1 MKKGKVIV
9 PLALCVCAVLIVIGI
24 ALGNNPMRSSIGQS
38 QSVEMNSS
46 EESKASESSDAAEST
61 KSAASSSEDPNAGLT
76 SEQIMMGEYWYND
89 DPSTYNGPSEEMLAL
104 AKSMTPKEL
113 YENTYDRK
121 PEWMKSRQSYHILR
135 EDDGTLTT
143 ESGEA
148 PIYHADNGLNI
159 EVTDVHA
166 SNALEYGLTEE
177 DGWFGEECGLDES
190 GTITNPDYVF
200 VYTTLRLTYNG
211 KIDHME
217 FLAGNTGLVQYN
229 LDGYTLDASENRCNK
244 HILQSGIAEK
254 TTAEE
259 DPRDSGHIWV
269 HAGETRD
276 VLCVMLM
283 RNNFTFVITDYEAA
297 KRDGVH
303 DLLDEEK
310 YYTLAT
316 YEENEFKYA
325 FTISDYGVTAVEFD
339 VTEIVNDW
347 FAA

>member
-24 ALGNNPMRSSIGQS
+24 ALGNNPIRSSIGQG
-38 QSVEMNSS
+38 QSAEVIFS

-61 KSAASSSEDPNAGLT
+61 ESAASSSEDSNAGLT
-76 SEQIMMGEYWYND
+76 SEQIAMGDND
-89 DPSTYNGPSEEMLAL
+89 DSSTYNGPSEEMLAL

-121 PEWMKSRQSYHILR
+121 PEWMKSRQTYHILR

-148 PIYHADNGLNI
+148 PVYHADNGLNI

-166 SNALEYGLTEE
+166 SNTLEYGLTEE

-217 FLAGNTGLVQYN
+217 FLGSDVRLIQYN
-229 LDGYTLDASENRCNK
+229 LDGYVLDASENRCNK

-254 TTAEE
+254 TTTEE

-283 RNNFTFVITDYEAA
+283 RNDFTFVITDYEAA
-297 KRDGVH
+297 KRDGVQNSF
-303 DLLDEEK
+303 DEEEH
-310 YYTLAT
+310 YALTT
-316 YEENEFKYA
+316 YEENAFKYA
-325 FTISDYGVTAVEFD
+325 FTINDYGVTAAEFD

>member
-24 ALGNNPMRSSIGQS
+24 ALGNNPIRSSVGQS
-38 QSVEMNSS
+38 QSAEMNFF

-61 KSAASSSEDPNAGLT
+61 ESAVSSSEDSNAGLT
-76 SEQIMMGEYWYND
+76 SEQIAMGDND
-89 DPSTYNGPSEEMLAL
+89 DSSTYNGPSEEMLAL

-121 PEWMKSRQSYHILR
+121 PEWMKSRQTYHILR

-148 PIYHADNGLNI
+148 PVYHADNGLNI

-166 SNALEYGLTEE
+166 SNTLEYGLTEE

-217 FLAGNTGLVQYN
+217 FLGSDVRLIQYN
-229 LDGYTLDASENRCNK
+229 LDGYVLDASENRCNK

-254 TTAEE
+254 TTTEE

-283 RNNFTFVITDYEAA
+283 RNDFTFVITDYEAA
-297 KRDGVH
+297 KRDGVQNSF
-303 DLLDEEK
+303 EEEH
-310 YYTLAT
+310 YALTT
-316 YEENEFKYA
+316 YEENAFKYA
-325 FTISDYGVTAVEFD
+325 FTINDYGVTAAEFD

>member
-9 PLALCVCAVLIVIGI
+9 SLALCVCVVLIVIGI
-24 ALGNNPMRSSIGQS
+24 ALGNNPIRSSVGQS
-38 QSVEMNSS
+38 QSAEMNSS

-61 KSAASSSEDPNAGLT
+61 ESAASSSEDSNAGLT
-76 SEQIMMGEYWYND
+76 SEQIAMGDND
-89 DPSTYNGPSEEMLAL
+89 DSSTYNGPSEEMLAL

-121 PEWMKSRQSYHILR
+121 PEWMKSRQTYHILR

-148 PIYHADNGLNI
+148 PVYHADNGLNI

-166 SNALEYGLTEE
+166 SNTLEYGLTEE

-217 FLAGNTGLVQYN
+217 FLGSDVRLIQYN
-229 LDGYTLDASENRCNK
+229 LDGYVLDASENRCNK

-254 TTAEE
+254 TTTEE

-283 RNNFTFVITDYEAA
+283 RNDFTFVITDYEAA
-297 KRDGVH
+297 KRDGVQNSF
-303 DLLDEEK
+303 DEEEH
-310 YYTLAT
+310 YALTT
-316 YEENEFKYA
+316 YEENAFKYA
-325 FTISDYGVTAVEFD
+325 FTINDYGVTAAEFD

>member
-24 ALGNNPMRSSIGQS
+24 ALGNNPMRSSIGQG
-38 QSVEMNSS
+38 QSAEVIFS

-61 KSAASSSEDPNAGLT
+61 ESAASSSEDSNAGLT
-76 SEQIMMGEYWYND
+76 SEQIAMEDND
-89 DPSTYNGPSEEMLAL
+89 DSSTYNGPSEEMLAL

-121 PEWMKSRQSYHILR
+121 PEWMKSRQTYHILR

-148 PIYHADNGLNI
+148 PVYHADNGLNI

-166 SNALEYGLTEE
+166 SNTLEYGLTEE

-217 FLAGNTGLVQYN
+217 FLAGNTRLTQYN

-254 TTAEE
+254 TTVEE

-276 VLCVMLM
+276 VLCVML
-283 RNNFTFVITDYEAA
+283 I
-297 KRDGVH
+297 
-303 DLLDEEK
+303 L
-310 YYTLAT
+310 
-316 YEENEFKYA
+316 
-325 FTISDYGVTAVEFD
+325 
-339 VTEIVNDW
+339 
-347 FAA
+347 

>member
-9 PLALCVCAVLIVIGI
+9 PLALCVCVVLIVIGI
-24 ALGNNPMRSSIGQS
+24 ALGNNPIRSSVGQS
-38 QSVEMNSS
+38 QSAEMNSS

-61 KSAASSSEDPNAGLT
+61 ESASSSSEDPNAGLT

-89 DPSTYNGPSEEMLAL
+89 DPSTYNGPSKEMLAL

-200 VYTTLRLTYNG
+200 VSLT
-211 KIDHME
+211 
-217 FLAGNTGLVQYN
+217 
-229 LDGYTLDASENRCNK
+229 
-244 HILQSGIAEK
+244 
-254 TTAEE
+254 
-259 DPRDSGHIWV
+259 W
-269 HAGETRD
+269 
-276 VLCVMLM
+276 
-283 RNNFTFVITDYEAA
+283 
-297 KRDGVH
+297 
-303 DLLDEEK
+303 
-310 YYTLAT
+310 
-316 YEENEFKYA
+316 
-325 FTISDYGVTAVEFD
+325 
-339 VTEIVNDW
+339 
-347 FAA
+347 

>member
-9 PLALCVCAVLIVIGI
+9 PLALCVCAILIVIGI
-24 ALGNNPMRSSIGQS
+24 ALGNNPMRSSIGQG
-38 QSVEMNSS
+38 QSAEVIFS

-61 KSAASSSEDPNAGLT
+61 ESAALSSEDSNAGLT
-76 SEQIMMGEYWYND
+76 SEQIAMGDND
-89 DPSTYNGPSEEMLAL
+89 DSSTYNGPSEEMLAL

-121 PEWMKSRQSYHILR
+121 PEWMKSRQTYHILR

-148 PIYHADNGLNI
+148 PVYHADNGLNI

-166 SNALEYGLTEE
+166 SNTLEYGLTEE

-217 FLAGNTGLVQYN
+217 FLGSDVRLIQYN
-229 LDGYTLDASENRCNK
+229 LDGYVLDASENRCNK

-254 TTAEE
+254 TTTEE

-269 HAGETRD
+269 HTGETRD

-283 RNNFTFVITDYEAA
+283 RNDFTFVITDYEAA
-297 KRDGVH
+297 KRDGVQNSF
-303 DLLDEEK
+303 DEEEH
-310 YYTLAT
+310 YALTT
-316 YEENEFKYA
+316 YEENAFKYA
-325 FTISDYGVTAVEFD
+325 FTINDYGVTAAEFD

>member
-24 ALGNNPMRSSIGQS
+24 ALGNNPIRSSIGQG
-38 QSVEMNSS
+38 QSAEVIFS

-61 KSAASSSEDPNAGLT
+61 ESAASSSEDPNAGLT
-76 SEQIMMGEYWYND
+76 SEQIAMGDND
-89 DPSTYNGPSEEMLAL
+89 DSSTYNGPSEEMLAL

-121 PEWMKSRQSYHILR
+121 PEWMKSRQTYHILR

-148 PIYHADNGLNI
+148 PVYHADNGLNI

-166 SNALEYGLTEE
+166 SNTLEYGLTEE

-217 FLAGNTGLVQYN
+217 FLGSDVRLIQYN
-229 LDGYTLDASENRCNK
+229 LDGYVLDASENRCNK

-254 TTAEE
+254 TTTEE

-283 RNNFTFVITDYEAA
+283 RNDFTFVITDYEAA
-297 KRDGVH
+297 KRDGVQNSF
-303 DLLDEEK
+303 DEEEH
-310 YYTLAT
+310 YALTT
-316 YEENEFKYA
+316 YEENAFKYA
-325 FTISDYGVTAVEFD
+325 FTINDYGVTAAEFD
-339 VTEIVNDW
+339 ITEIVNDW

>member
-24 ALGNNPMRSSIGQS
+24 ALGNNPMRSSIGQG
-38 QSVEMNSS
+38 QSAEVIFS
-46 EESKASESSDAAEST
+46 EESKASESSGAAEST
-61 KSAASSSEDPNAGLT
+61 ESAASSSEDSNAGLT
-76 SEQIMMGEYWYND
+76 SEQIAMEDND
-89 DPSTYNGPSEEMLAL
+89 DSSTYNGPSEEMLAL

-121 PEWMKSRQSYHILR
+121 PEWMKSRQTYHILR

-148 PIYHADNGLNI
+148 PVYHADNGLNI

-166 SNALEYGLTEE
+166 SNTLEYGLTEE

-217 FLAGNTGLVQYN
+217 FLGSDVRLIQYN
-229 LDGYTLDASENRCNK
+229 LDGYVLDASENRCNK

-254 TTAEE
+254 TTTEE

-283 RNNFTFVITDYEAA
+283 RNDFTFVITDYEAA
-297 KRDGVH
+297 KRDGVQNSF
-303 DLLDEEK
+303 DEEEH
-310 YYTLAT
+310 YALTT
-316 YEENEFKYA
+316 YEENAFKYA
-325 FTISDYGVTAVEFD
+325 FTINDYGVTAAEFD

>member
-9 PLALCVCAVLIVIGI
+9 PLALCVCAILIVIGI
-24 ALGNNPMRSSIGQS
+24 ALGNNPMRSSIGQG
-38 QSVEMNSS
+38 QSAEVIFS
-46 EESKASESSDAAEST
+46 EESKASEFSDAAEST
-61 KSAASSSEDPNAGLT
+61 ESAASSSEDSNAGLT
-76 SEQIMMGEYWYND
+76 SEQIAMGDND
-89 DPSTYNGPSEEMLAL
+89 DSSTYNGPSEEMLAL

-121 PEWMKSRQSYHILR
+121 PEWMKSRQTYHILR

-148 PIYHADNGLNI
+148 PVYHADNGLNI

-166 SNALEYGLTEE
+166 SNTLEYGLTEE

-217 FLAGNTGLVQYN
+217 FLGSDVRLIQYN
-229 LDGYTLDASENRCNK
+229 LDGYVLDASENRCNK

-254 TTAEE
+254 TTTEE

-283 RNNFTFVITDYEAA
+283 RNDFTFVITDYEAA
-297 KRDGVH
+297 KRDGVQNSF
-303 DLLDEEK
+303 DEEEH
-310 YYTLAT
+310 YALTT
-316 YEENEFKYA
+316 YEENAFKYA
-325 FTISDYGVTAVEFD
+325 FTINDYGVTAAEFD

>member
-24 ALGNNPMRSSIGQS
+24 ALGNNPMRSSIGQG
-38 QSVEMNSS
+38 QSAEVIFS

-61 KSAASSSEDPNAGLT
+61 ESAASSSEDSNAGLT
-76 SEQIMMGEYWYND
+76 SEQIAMGDND
-89 DPSTYNGPSEEMLAL
+89 DSSTYNGPSEEMLAL
-104 AKSMTPKEL
+104 AKSMAPKEL

-121 PEWMKSRQSYHILR
+121 PEWMKSRQTYHILR

-148 PIYHADNGLNI
+148 PVYHADNGLNI

-166 SNALEYGLTEE
+166 SNTLEYGLTEE

-217 FLAGNTGLVQYN
+217 FLGSDVRLIQYN
-229 LDGYTLDASENRCNK
+229 LDGYVLDASENRCNK

-254 TTAEE
+254 TTTEE

-283 RNNFTFVITDYEAA
+283 RNDFTFVITDYEAA
-297 KRDGVH
+297 KRDGVQNSF
-303 DLLDEEK
+303 DEEEH
-310 YYTLAT
+310 YALTT
-316 YEENEFKYA
+316 YEENAFKYA
-325 FTISDYGVTAVEFD
+325 FTINDYGVTAAEFD

>member
-9 PLALCVCAVLIVIGI
+9 PLALCVCAILIVIGI
-24 ALGNNPMRSSIGQS
+24 ALGNNPMRSSIGQG
-38 QSVEMNSS
+38 QSAEVIFS

-61 KSAASSSEDPNAGLT
+61 ESAASSSEDSNAGLT
-76 SEQIMMGEYWYND
+76 SEQIAMGDND
-89 DPSTYNGPSEEMLAL
+89 DSSTYNGPSEEMLAL

-121 PEWMKSRQSYHILR
+121 PEWMKSRQTYHILR

-148 PIYHADNGLNI
+148 PVYHADNGLNI

-166 SNALEYGLTEE
+166 SNTLEYGLTEE

-217 FLAGNTGLVQYN
+217 FLGSDVRLIQYN
-229 LDGYTLDASENRCNK
+229 LDGYVLDASENRCNK

-254 TTAEE
+254 TTTEE

-269 HAGETRD
+269 HAGEIRD

-283 RNNFTFVITDYEAA
+283 RNDFTFVITDYEAA
-297 KRDGVH
+297 KRDGVQNSF
-303 DLLDEEK
+303 DEEEH
-310 YYTLAT
+310 YALTT
-316 YEENEFKYA
+316 YEENAFKYA
-325 FTISDYGVTAVEFD
+325 FTINDYGVTAAEFD

>member
-9 PLALCVCAVLIVIGI
+9 PLALCVCAILIVIGI
-24 ALGNNPMRSSIGQS
+24 ALGNNPMRSSIGQG
-38 QSVEMNSS
+38 QSAEVIFS

-61 KSAASSSEDPNAGLT
+61 ESAASSSEDSNARLT
-76 SEQIMMGEYWYND
+76 SEQIAMGD
-89 DPSTYNGPSEEMLAL
+89 DDDSSTYNGPSEEMLAL

-121 PEWMKSRQSYHILR
+121 PEWMKSRQTYHILR

-148 PIYHADNGLNI
+148 PVYHADNGLNI

-166 SNALEYGLTEE
+166 SNTLEYGLTEE

-217 FLAGNTGLVQYN
+217 FLGSDVRLIQYN
-229 LDGYTLDASENRCNK
+229 LDGYVLDASENRCNK

-254 TTAEE
+254 TTTEE

-283 RNNFTFVITDYEAA
+283 RNDFTFVITDYEAA
-297 KRDGVH
+297 KRDGVQNSF
-303 DLLDEEK
+303 DEEEH
-310 YYTLAT
+310 YALTT
-316 YEENEFKYA
+316 YEENAFKYA
-325 FTISDYGVTAVEFD
+325 FTINDYGVTAAEFD

>member
-9 PLALCVCAVLIVIGI
+9 PLALCVCVVLIVIGI
-24 ALGNNPMRSSIGQS
+24 ALGNNPIRSSIGQG
-38 QSVEMNSS
+38 QSAEVIFS

-61 KSAASSSEDPNAGLT
+61 ESAASSSEDSNAGLT
-76 SEQIMMGEYWYND
+76 SEQIAMGDND
-89 DPSTYNGPSEEMLAL
+89 DSSTYNGPSEEMLAL

-121 PEWMKSRQSYHILR
+121 PEWMKSRQTYHILR

-166 SNALEYGLTEE
+166 SNTLEYGLTEE

-217 FLAGNTGLVQYN
+217 FLGSDVRLIQYN
-229 LDGYTLDASENRCNK
+229 LDGYVLDASENRCNK

-254 TTAEE
+254 TTTEE

-283 RNNFTFVITDYEAA
+283 RNDFTFVITDYEAA
-297 KRDGVH
+297 KRDGVQNSF
-303 DLLDEEK
+303 DEEEH
-310 YYTLAT
+310 YALTT
-316 YEENEFKYA
+316 YEENAFKYA
-325 FTISDYGVTAVEFD
+325 FTINDYGVTAAEFD

>member
-1 MKKGKVIV
+1 MKKGKIIGT
-9 PLALCVCAVLIVIGI
+9 LALCVCVVLIVVGV

-38 QSVEMNSS
+38 QSAEVISS
-46 EESKASESSDAAEST
+46 EESKAFESSDAVKST
-61 KSAASSSEDPNAGLT
+61 ESAAPSSEDPNAGLT
-76 SEQIMMGEYWYND
+76 SEQIMMGEYWHND

-121 PEWMKSRQSYHILR
+121 PEWMKSRQTYHILR

-143 ESGEA
+143 ENGET
-148 PIYHADNGLNI
+148 PIYHADNGLSI

-166 SNALEYGLTEE
+166 SNTLEYGLTEE

-217 FLAGNTGLVQYN
+217 FLGSDVRLIQYN
-229 LDGYTLDASENRCNK
+229 LDGYVLDASETKSYK

-254 TTAEE
+254 TTTEE

-269 HAGETRD
+269 RAGETRD

-283 RNNFTFVITDYEAA
+283 RNEFTSVITDYEAA
-297 KRDGVH
+297 KRDGVQNSF
-303 DLLDEEK
+303 DEEE
-310 YYTLAT
+310 YYALAT

-325 FTISDYGVTAVEFD
+325 FTINDYGVAAAEFD

>member
-24 ALGNNPMRSSIGQS
+24 ALGNNPIRSSVGQS
-38 QSVEMNSS
+38 QSAEMNSS

-61 KSAASSSEDPNAGLT
+61 ESAASSSEDPNAGLT

-89 DPSTYNGPSEEMLAL
+89 GPSTYNGPSEEMLAL

-148 PIYHADNGLNI
+148 PIYYADNGLNI
-159 EVTDVHA
+159 EFTDVHA

-177 DGWFGEECGLDES
+177 DGWFGEDCELDES

-217 FLAGNTGLVQYN
+217 FLAGDTRLVQYN
-229 LDGYTLDASENRCNK
+229 LDGYALDASENRCNK

-254 TTAEE
+254 TTTEE

-283 RNNFTFVITDYEAA
+283 RNDFTFVITDYEAA
-297 KRDGVH
+297 KRDGVQNSF
-303 DLLDEEK
+303 DEEEH
-310 YYTLAT
+310 YALTT
-316 YEENEFKYA
+316 YEENAFKYA
-325 FTISDYGVTAVEFD
+325 FTINDYGVTAAEFD

>member
-24 ALGNNPMRSSIGQS
+24 ALGNNPIRSSIGQS

-148 PIYHADNGLNI
+148 PIYHVDNGLNI

-211 KIDHME
+211 KIDHI
-217 FLAGNTGLVQYN
+217 
-229 LDGYTLDASENRCNK
+229 K
-244 HILQSGIAEK
+244 
-254 TTAEE
+254 
-259 DPRDSGHIWV
+259 
-269 HAGETRD
+269 
-276 VLCVMLM
+276 
-283 RNNFTFVITDYEAA
+283 
-297 KRDGVH
+297 
-303 DLLDEEK
+303 
-310 YYTLAT
+310 
-316 YEENEFKYA
+316 
-325 FTISDYGVTAVEFD
+325 
-339 VTEIVNDW
+339 
-347 FAA
+347 

>member
-9 PLALCVCAVLIVIGI
+9 SLALCVCAILIVIGI
-24 ALGNNPMRSSIGQS
+24 ALGNNPMRSSIGQG
-38 QSVEMNSS
+38 QSAEVIFS

-61 KSAASSSEDPNAGLT
+61 ESAASSSEDSNAGLT
-76 SEQIMMGEYWYND
+76 SEQIAMGDND
-89 DPSTYNGPSEEMLAL
+89 DSSTYNGPSEEMLAL

-121 PEWMKSRQSYHILR
+121 PEWMKSRQTYHILR

-148 PIYHADNGLNI
+148 PVYHADNGLNI

-166 SNALEYGLTEE
+166 SNTLEYGLTEE

-217 FLAGNTGLVQYN
+217 FLGSDVRLIQYN
-229 LDGYTLDASENRCNK
+229 LDGYVLDASENRCNK

-254 TTAEE
+254 TTTEE

-283 RNNFTFVITDYEAA
+283 RNDFTFVITDYEAA
-297 KRDGVH
+297 KRDGVQNSF
-303 DLLDEEK
+303 DEEEH
-310 YYTLAT
+310 YALTT
-316 YEENEFKYA
+316 YEENAFKYA
-325 FTISDYGVTAVEFD
+325 FTINDYGVTAAEFD

>member
-24 ALGNNPMRSSIGQS
+24 ALGNNPIRSSVGQS
-38 QSVEMNSS
+38 QSAEMNFF

-61 KSAASSSEDPNAGLT
+61 ESAVSSSEDSNAGLT
-76 SEQIMMGEYWYND
+76 SEQIAMGDND
-89 DPSTYNGPSEEMLAL
+89 DSSTYNGPSEEMLAL

-121 PEWMKSRQSYHILR
+121 PEWMKSRQTYHILR

-148 PIYHADNGLNI
+148 PVYHADNGLNI

-166 SNALEYGLTEE
+166 SNTLEYGLTEE

-217 FLAGNTGLVQYN
+217 FLGSDVRLIQYN
-229 LDGYTLDASENRCNK
+229 LDGYVLDASENRCNK

-254 TTAEE
+254 TTTEE

-283 RNNFTFVITDYEAA
+283 RNDFTFVITDYEAA
-297 KRDGVH
+297 KRDGVQNSF
-303 DLLDEEK
+303 DEEEH
-310 YYTLAT
+310 YALTT
-316 YEENEFKYA
+316 YEENAFKYA
-325 FTISDYGVTAVEFD
+325 FTINDYGVTAAEFD

>member
-24 ALGNNPMRSSIGQS
+24 ALGNNPMRSSIGQG
-38 QSVEMNSS
+38 QSAEVIFS

-61 KSAASSSEDPNAGLT
+61 ESAASSSEDSNAGLT
-76 SEQIMMGEYWYND
+76 SEQIAMEDND
-89 DPSTYNGPSEEMLAL
+89 DSSTYNGPSEEMLAL

-121 PEWMKSRQSYHILR
+121 PEWMKSRQTYHILR

-148 PIYHADNGLNI
+148 PVYHADNGLNI
-159 EVTDVHA
+159 EVTNVHA
-166 SNALEYGLTEE
+166 SNTLEYGLTEE

-217 FLAGNTGLVQYN
+217 FLGSDVRLIQYN
-229 LDGYTLDASENRCNK
+229 LDGYVLDASENRCNK

-254 TTAEE
+254 TTTEE

-283 RNNFTFVITDYEAA
+283 RNDFTFVITDYEAA
-297 KRDGVH
+297 KRDGVQNSF
-303 DLLDEEK
+303 DEEEH
-310 YYTLAT
+310 YALTT
-316 YEENEFKYA
+316 YEENAFKYA
-325 FTISDYGVTAVEFD
+325 FTINDYGVTAAEFD

>member
-9 PLALCVCAVLIVIGI
+9 LLALCVCAILIVIGI

-61 KSAASSSEDPNAGLT
+61 ESAASSSEDSNAGLT
-76 SEQIMMGEYWYND
+76 SEQIAMGDND
-89 DPSTYNGPSEEMLAL
+89 DSSTYNGPSEEMLAL

-121 PEWMKSRQSYHILR
+121 PEWMKSRQTYHILR

-148 PIYHADNGLNI
+148 PVYHADNGLNI

-166 SNALEYGLTEE
+166 SNTLEYGLTEE

-217 FLAGNTGLVQYN
+217 FLAGDTRLVQYN

-244 HILQSGIAEK
+244 HILQSDIA
-254 TTAEE
+254 
-259 DPRDSGHIWV
+259 
-269 HAGETRD
+269 
-276 VLCVMLM
+276 
-283 RNNFTFVITDYEAA
+283 
-297 KRDGVH
+297 
-303 DLLDEEK
+303 
-310 YYTLAT
+310 
-316 YEENEFKYA
+316 
-325 FTISDYGVTAVEFD
+325 
-339 VTEIVNDW
+339 
-347 FAA
+347 

>member
-1 MKKGKVIV
+1 MKSKIAI
-9 PLALCVCAVLIVIGI
+9 LALCVCVILIVIGI
-24 ALGNNPMRSSIGQS
+24 AFGNNPMRSSIGQG
-38 QSVEMNSS
+38 QSAEVIFS

-61 KSAASSSEDPNAGLT
+61 ESAASSSEDSNAGLT
-76 SEQIMMGEYWYND
+76 SEQIAMGDND
-89 DPSTYNGPSEEMLAL
+89 DSSTYNGPSEEMLAL

-121 PEWMKSRQSYHILR
+121 PEWMKSRQTYHILR

-148 PIYHADNGLNI
+148 PVYHADNGLNI

-166 SNALEYGLTEE
+166 SNTLEYGLTEE

-217 FLAGNTGLVQYN
+217 FLGSDVRLIQYN
-229 LDGYTLDASENRCNK
+229 LDGYVLDASENRCNK

-254 TTAEE
+254 TTTEE

-283 RNNFTFVITDYEAA
+283 RNDFTFVITDYEAA
-297 KRDGVH
+297 KRDGVQNSF
-303 DLLDEEK
+303 DEEEH
-310 YYTLAT
+310 YALTT
-316 YEENEFKYA
+316 YEENAFKYA
-325 FTISDYGVTAVEFD
+325 FTINDYGVTAAEFD

>member
-9 PLALCVCAVLIVIGI
+9 LLALCVCAILIVIGI
-24 ALGNNPMRSSIGQS
+24 ALGNNPMRSSIGQG
-38 QSVEMNSS
+38 QSAEVIFS

-61 KSAASSSEDPNAGLT
+61 ESAASSSEDSNAGLT
-76 SEQIMMGEYWYND
+76 SEQIAMGDND

-217 FLAGNTGLVQYN
+217 FLGSDVRLIQYN
-229 LDGYTLDASENRCNK
+229 LDGYVLDASENRCNK

-254 TTAEE
+254 TTTEE

-283 RNNFTFVITDYEAA
+283 RNDFTFVITDYEAA
-297 KRDGVH
+297 KRDGVQNSF
-303 DLLDEEK
+303 DEEEH
-310 YYTLAT
+310 YALTT
-316 YEENEFKYA
+316 YEENAFKYA
-325 FTISDYGVTAVEFD
+325 FTINDYGVTAAEFD

>member
-9 PLALCVCAVLIVIGI
+9 PLALCVCVVLIVIGI
-24 ALGNNPMRSSIGQS
+24 ALGNNPIRSSVGQS
-38 QSVEMNSS
+38 QSAEMNSS

-61 KSAASSSEDPNAGLT
+61 ESAASSSEDSNAGLT
-76 SEQIMMGEYWYND
+76 SEQIAMGDND
-89 DPSTYNGPSEEMLAL
+89 DSSTYNGPSEEMLAL

-121 PEWMKSRQSYHILR
+121 PEWMKSRQTYHILR

-148 PIYHADNGLNI
+148 PVYHADNGLNI

-166 SNALEYGLTEE
+166 SNTLEYGLTEE

-217 FLAGNTGLVQYN
+217 FLGSDVRLIQYN
-229 LDGYTLDASENRCNK
+229 LDGYVLDASENRCNK

-254 TTAEE
+254 TTTEE

-283 RNNFTFVITDYEAA
+283 RNDFTFVITDYEAA
-297 KRDGVH
+297 KRDGVQNSF
-303 DLLDEEK
+303 DEEER
-310 YYTLAT
+310 YALTT
-316 YEENEFKYA
+316 YEENAFKYA
-325 FTISDYGVTAVEFD
+325 FTINDYGVTAAEFD

>member
-9 PLALCVCAVLIVIGI
+9 PLALCVCVVLIVIGI
-24 ALGNNPMRSSIGQS
+24 ALGNNPMRSSIGQG
-38 QSVEMNSS
+38 QSAEVIFS

-61 KSAASSSEDPNAGLT
+61 ESAASSSEDSNAGLT
-76 SEQIMMGEYWYND
+76 SEQIAMEDND
-89 DPSTYNGPSEEMLAL
+89 DSSTYNGPSEEMLAL

-121 PEWMKSRQSYHILR
+121 PEWMKSRQTYHILR

-148 PIYHADNGLNI
+148 PVYHADNGLNI

-166 SNALEYGLTEE
+166 SNTLEYGLTEE

-217 FLAGNTGLVQYN
+217 FLGSDVRLIQYN
-229 LDGYTLDASENRCNK
+229 LDGYVLDASENRCNK

-254 TTAEE
+254 TTTEE

-283 RNNFTFVITDYEAA
+283 RNDFTFVITDYEAA
-297 KRDGVH
+297 KRDGVQNSF
-303 DLLDEEK
+303 DEEEH
-310 YYTLAT
+310 YALTT
-316 YEENEFKYA
+316 YEENAFKYA
-325 FTISDYGVTAVEFD
+325 FTINDYGVTAAEFD

>member
-9 PLALCVCAVLIVIGI
+9 PLALCVCVVLIVIGM

-61 KSAASSSEDPNAGLT
+61 ESAASSSEDSNAGLT
-76 SEQIMMGEYWYND
+76 SEQIAMGDND
-89 DPSTYNGPSEEMLAL
+89 DSSTYNGPSEEMLAL

-121 PEWMKSRQSYHILR
+121 PEWMKSRQTYHILR

-148 PIYHADNGLNI
+148 PVYHADNGLNI

-166 SNALEYGLTEE
+166 SNTLEYGLTEE

-217 FLAGNTGLVQYN
+217 FLGSDVRLIQYN
-229 LDGYTLDASENRCNK
+229 LDGYVLDASENRCNK

-254 TTAEE
+254 TTTEE
-259 DPRDSGHIWV
+259 DPRDSGHIWG

-283 RNNFTFVITDYEAA
+283 RNDFTFVITDYEAA
-297 KRDGVH
+297 KRDGVQNSF
-303 DLLDEEK
+303 DEEEH
-310 YYTLAT
+310 YALTT
-316 YEENEFKYA
+316 YEENAFKYA
-325 FTISDYGVTAVEFD
+325 FTINDYGVTAAEFD

>member
-24 ALGNNPMRSSIGQS
+24 ALGNNPIRSSIGQG
-38 QSVEMNSS
+38 QSAEVIFS

-61 KSAASSSEDPNAGLT
+61 ESAASSSEDLNAGLT
-76 SEQIMMGEYWYND
+76 SEQIAMGDND
-89 DPSTYNGPSEEMLAL
+89 DSSTYNGPSEEMLAL

-121 PEWMKSRQSYHILR
+121 PEWMKSRQTYHILR

-148 PIYHADNGLNI
+148 PVYHADNGLNI

-166 SNALEYGLTEE
+166 SNTLEYGLTEE

-217 FLAGNTGLVQYN
+217 FLGSDVRLIQYN
-229 LDGYTLDASENRCNK
+229 LDGYVLDASENRCNK

-254 TTAEE
+254 TTTEE

-283 RNNFTFVITDYEAA
+283 RNDFTFVITDYEAA
-297 KRDGVH
+297 KRDGVQNSF
-303 DLLDEEK
+303 DEEEH
-310 YYTLAT
+310 YALTT
-316 YEENEFKYA
+316 YEENAFKYA
-325 FTISDYGVTAVEFD
+325 FTINDYGVTAAEFD

>member
-1 MKKGKVIV
+1 MKSKIAI
-9 PLALCVCAVLIVIGI
+9 LALCVCAILIVIGI
-24 ALGNNPMRSSIGQS
+24 ALGNNPMRSSIGQG
-38 QSVEMNSS
+38 QSAEVIFS

-61 KSAASSSEDPNAGLT
+61 ESAASSSEDSNAGLT
-76 SEQIMMGEYWYND
+76 SEQIAMGDND
-89 DPSTYNGPSEEMLAL
+89 DSSTYNGPSEEMLAL

-121 PEWMKSRQSYHILR
+121 PEWMKSRQTYHILR

-148 PIYHADNGLNI
+148 PVYHADNGLNI

-166 SNALEYGLTEE
+166 SNTLEYGLTEE

-217 FLAGNTGLVQYN
+217 FLGSDVRLIQYN
-229 LDGYTLDASENRCNK
+229 LDGYVLDASENRCNK

-254 TTAEE
+254 TTTEE

-283 RNNFTFVITDYEAA
+283 RNDFTFVITDYEAA
-297 KRDGVH
+297 KRDGVQNSF
-303 DLLDEEK
+303 DEEEH
-310 YYTLAT
+310 YALTT
-316 YEENEFKYA
+316 YEENAFKYA
-325 FTISDYGVTAVEFD
+325 FTINDYGVTAAEFD

>member
-9 PLALCVCAVLIVIGI
+9 PLALCVCAILIVIGI
-24 ALGNNPMRSSIGQS
+24 ALGNNPMRSSIGQG
-38 QSVEMNSS
+38 QSAEVIFS

-61 KSAASSSEDPNAGLT
+61 ESAASSSEDSNAGLT
-76 SEQIMMGEYWYND
+76 SEQIAMGDND
-89 DPSTYNGPSEEMLAL
+89 DSSTYNGPSEEMLAL

-121 PEWMKSRQSYHILR
+121 PEWMKSRQTYHILR

-148 PIYHADNGLNI
+148 PVYHADNGLNI

-166 SNALEYGLTEE
+166 SNTLEYGLTEE
-177 DGWFGEECGLDES
+177 DGWFREECGLDES

-217 FLAGNTGLVQYN
+217 FLGSDVRLIQYN
-229 LDGYTLDASENRCNK
+229 LDGYVLDASENRCNK

-254 TTAEE
+254 TTTEE

-283 RNNFTFVITDYEAA
+283 RNDFTFVITDYEAA
-297 KRDGVH
+297 KRDGVQNSF
-303 DLLDEEK
+303 DEEEH
-310 YYTLAT
+310 YALTT
-316 YEENEFKYA
+316 YEENAFKYA
-325 FTISDYGVTAVEFD
+325 FTINDYGVTAAEFD

>member
-1 MKKGKVIV
+1 MKKGKVID
-9 PLALCVCAVLIVIGI
+9 PLALCVCVVLIVIGI
-24 ALGNNPMRSSIGQS
+24 ALGNNPMRSSIGQG
-38 QSVEMNSS
+38 QSAEVIFS

-61 KSAASSSEDPNAGLT
+61 ESAASSSEDSNAGLT
-76 SEQIMMGEYWYND
+76 SEQIAMGDND
-89 DPSTYNGPSEEMLAL
+89 DSSTYNGPSEEMLAL

-121 PEWMKSRQSYHILR
+121 PEWMKSRQTYHILR

-148 PIYHADNGLNI
+148 PVYHADNGLNI

-166 SNALEYGLTEE
+166 SNTLEYGLTEE

-217 FLAGNTGLVQYN
+217 FLGSDVRLIQYN
-229 LDGYTLDASENRCNK
+229 LDGYVLDASENRCNK

-254 TTAEE
+254 TTTEE

-283 RNNFTFVITDYEAA
+283 RNDFT
-297 KRDGVH
+297 K
-303 DLLDEEK
+303 
-310 YYTLAT
+310 
-316 YEENEFKYA
+316 
-325 FTISDYGVTAVEFD
+325 
-339 VTEIVNDW
+339 
-347 FAA
+347 

>member
-24 ALGNNPMRSSIGQS
+24 ALGNNPMRSSIGQG
-38 QSVEMNSS
+38 QSAEVIFS

-61 KSAASSSEDPNAGLT
+61 ESAASSSEDSNAGLT
-76 SEQIMMGEYWYND
+76 SEQIAMGDND
-89 DPSTYNGPSEEMLAL
+89 DSSTYNGPSEEMLAL

-121 PEWMKSRQSYHILR
+121 PEWMKSRQTYHILR

-148 PIYHADNGLNI
+148 PVYHADNGLNI

-166 SNALEYGLTEE
+166 SNTLEYGLTEE

-217 FLAGNTGLVQYN
+217 FLGSDVRLIQYN
-229 LDGYTLDASENRCNK
+229 LDGYVLDASENRCNK

-254 TTAEE
+254 TTTEE

-283 RNNFTFVITDYEAA
+283 RNDFTFVITDYEAA
-297 KRDGVH
+297 KRDGVQNSF
-303 DLLDEEK
+303 DEEEH
-310 YYTLAT
+310 YALTT
-316 YEENEFKYA
+316 YEENAFKYA
-325 FTISDYGVTAVEFD
+325 FTINDYGVTAAEFD